1 MLYNKSKIKNGR
13 RNTHMEL
20 ELIKKEDYFYLREGM
35 VLRKKHI
42 LEIFK
47 SDLIDLAHPDLV
59 TSNSQS
65 GFRGTKKLRSQ
76 VSFEYEPVMFIMAA
90 PDIYKM
96 YKEGEPLVASVLNE
110 LPKLHGNTQIYH
122 AFTSGILKHDTRSY
136 YYDPEGIRYLKI
148 HELKLERGE
157 A

>member
-1 MLYNKSKIKNGR
+1 MKKKF
-13 RNTHMEL
+13 
-20 ELIKKEDYFYLREGM
+20 ELIKEEDYFYLREGM
-35 VLRKKHI
+35 VLRKKHV

-47 SDLIDLAHPDLV
+47 YDFIDRAHPDLV

-65 GFRGTKKLRSQ
+65 GYRGTEKLRSQ
-76 VSFEYEPVMFIMAA
+76 VSFEYKPFMFMMAA
-90 PDIYKM
+90 PGIYKM

-110 LPKLHGNTQIYH
+110 LPERGGKSQIYY

-136 YYDPEGIRYLKI
+136 YYDPEGIIQLKL

>member
-1 MLYNKSKIKNGR
+1 MG
-13 RNTHMEL
+13 L

-35 VLRKKHI
+35 VLRKKHV

-76 VSFEYEPVMFIMAA
+76 VSFEYIPNRFMMAA

-96 YKEGEPLVASVLNE
+96 YKEGEPLVTSALNE
-110 LPKLHGNTQIYH
+110 LLELHGKSQIYY
-122 AFTSGILKHDTRSY
+122 AFESGILKHDTRGY
-136 YYDPEGIRYLKI
+136 YYDPEGIRQLRLY
-148 HELKLERGE
+148 ELKLERGE

>member
-1 MLYNKSKIKNGR
+1 MG
-13 RNTHMEL
+13 L
-20 ELIKKEDYFYLREGM
+20 ELIKKEDYYYLREGM
-35 VLRKKHI
+35 VLRKKHV

-76 VSFEYEPVMFIMAA
+76 VSFKYDPILFMMGSR
-90 PDIYKM
+90 DIYKM

-110 LPKLHGNTQIYH
+110 LPEFQGNTQIYH
-122 AFTSGILKHDTRSY
+122 AFKSGLLKHDTRSY
-136 YYDPEGIRYLKI
+136 YFDPEGIRRLRL
-148 HELKLERGE
+148 HELQLQKGMR
-157 A
+157 